1 MLDRI
6 KSLIGQPIGVAFK
19 NGLSISGVLCDA
31 NEDEIVLLE
40 YVYQS
45 KFRQKVYD
53 LDLIDGIYMFPNY
66 STNQIL
72 N

>member
-1 MLDRI
+1 VLDRI